1 MDERMNHSFLYM
13 WFNSLKI
20 EIKNYN
26 YCNINN
32 NNNNQKYKNNA
43 IIEIK
48 FILNNKYV
56 IINQLILL
64 KY

>member
-32 NNNNQKYKNNA
+32 NQKYKNNA
-43 IIEIK
+43 
-48 FILNNKYV
+48 NY
-56 IINQLILL
+56 
-64 KY
+64 